1 MKKKAMSVIRIVI
14 VILMI
19 LVIAVALVTDILFS
33 RSETPKIFGHY
44 IYMME
49 TDEMELAGETADPAS
64 ATAAKA
70 AGSTTGSGRKQRF
83 WQKNIM
89 VPIQFPLTIRCSVS

>member
-64 ATAAKA
+64 ATAAKLP
-70 AGSTTGSGRKQRF
+70 GLRLVPSGRKQRF

-89 VPIQFPLTIRCSVS
+89 SWRV